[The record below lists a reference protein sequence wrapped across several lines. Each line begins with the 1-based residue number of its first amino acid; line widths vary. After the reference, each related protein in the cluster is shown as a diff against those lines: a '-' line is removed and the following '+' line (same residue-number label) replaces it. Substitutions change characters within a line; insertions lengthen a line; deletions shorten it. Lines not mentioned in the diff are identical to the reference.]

1 MRWMLRSAPLNS
13 SSCDSRMPTS
23 ARSVPYTTAPPSR
36 AHSTPVRVPMSCAPR
51 LTPPRPPSACAPKM
65 PAAMPPHAPQRP
77 CSGQTPSTSSI
88 FHLFCVQVN
97 SRTNS
102 APATAPTAS
111 APSGCIRSEP
121 AHTATRPASGP
132 LCTKPGSLRPRASAA
147 SVPPTMAI
155 SEFTATRP
163 EILSSVCALITLKPN
178 QPTVRIQAP
187 SARNGML
194 EGGWALMPPS
204 LR

>member
-1 MRWMLRSAPLNS
+1 MA
-13 SSCDSRMPTS
+13 T
-23 ARSVPYTTAPPSR
+23 
-36 AHSTPVRVPMSCAPR
+36 
-51 LTPPRPPSACAPKM
+51 K
-65 PAAMPPHAPQRP
+65 
-77 CSGQTPSTSSI
+77 I
-88 FHLFCVQVN
+88 
-97 SRTNS
+97 
-102 APATAPTAS
+102 APATAPTTS

-132 LCTKPGSLRPRASAA
+132 LCTKPGSFLPSSRAA

-187 SARNGML
+187 SARKGML
-194 EGGWALMPPS
+194 DGGWAEMVPPC
-204 LR
+204 R